1 MMRDKLYYIKTWGC
15 LMNSYDS
22 GRIAEILENISY
34 KETNVEAE
42 ADLVILNTCH
52 IREKATEK
60 VFSHIGRLRKI
71 KTRREEIGKKLIIGV
86 AGCIAQA
93 EGKQILHR
101 APEVDLVF
109 GPQTWHELP
118 NMLQEVEQG
127 FRTANTDFPVEEKF
141 DKLPEE
147 VIKKERVQ
155 NGLSSLAVQEGC
167 DKFCTYCVVPFT
179 RGAEYSRPVLQ
190 VLHEAKALAEKGAKE
205 ITLLGQNINAYHGE
219 GPDGK
224 DWGFDKLLYSIADI
238 EGIERIRYTTSYPS
252 EMTDSIINAHRDIE
266 KLMPYVHLPV
276 QSGSDRILKA
286 MNRRHNVQEYLH
298 IIEKFKKAR
307 ADIAFSSDFIVGFP
321 NETREDFL
329 ATIKLIKE
337 VKYASAYS
345 FIYSKRPGTVAA
357 SLEDNISLQEKSER
371 LQELKNLTD
380 SLQEDF
386 NQNTMDK
393 EFFVLFEKEGK
404 HHNQYVARSPWMQ
417 AVAVNSANNMLGK
430 IAKIKATKVVS
441 NSLIGELV

>member
-1 MMRDKLYYIKTWGC
+1 MRKEKLYYIRTWGC

-22 GRIAEILENISY
+22 GRIAEILENIAY

-42 ADLVILNTCH
+42 ADLIILNTCH

-71 KTRREEIGKKLIIGV
+71 KTRRAEIGKNLIIGV

-93 EGKQILHR
+93 EGQHILHR

-109 GPQTWHELP
+109 GPQTWHQLP
-118 NMLQEVEQG
+118 KMLQAVEQG
-127 FRTANTDFPVEEKF
+127 VKTTNTDFPVEEKF

-147 VIKKERVQ
+147 VIKRERVQ
-155 NGLSSLAVQEGC
+155 NGASSLAVQEGC

-179 RGAEYSRPVLQ
+179 RGSEYSRPILQ
-190 VLHEAKALAEKGAKE
+190 VLQEAKSLVRQGAKE

-238 EGIERIRYTTSYPS
+238 EGLERIRYTTSYPS
-252 EMTDSIINAHRDIE
+252 EMTDSIINAHREIE

-276 QSGSDRILKA
+276 QSGSDRILRA
-286 MNRRHNVQEYLH
+286 MNRRHNIQEYLH
-298 IIEKFKKAR
+298 IIEKFKNAR
-307 ADIAFSSDFIVGFP
+307 EDIAFSSDFIVGFP

-329 ATIKLIKE
+329 DTVKLINE

-345 FIYSKRPGTVAA
+345 FIYSKRPGTVA
-357 SLEDNISLQEKSER
+357 STLEDNILLEEKKER
-371 LQELKNLTD
+371 LQELKHLTD
-380 SLQEDF
+380 SFQDSF

-393 EFFVLFEKEGK
+393 EFFVLFEKKGK
-404 HHNQYVARSPWMQ
+404 HQNQYVARSPWMQ
-417 AVAVNSANNMLGK
+417 AVAVSSFDNMLGK
-430 IAKIKATKVVS
+430 TAKIKATKVIA